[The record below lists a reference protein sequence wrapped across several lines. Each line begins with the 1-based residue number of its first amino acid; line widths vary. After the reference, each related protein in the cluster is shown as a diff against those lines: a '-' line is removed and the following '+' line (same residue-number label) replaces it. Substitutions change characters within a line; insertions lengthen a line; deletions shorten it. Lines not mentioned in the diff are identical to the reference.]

1 MQVDAVIHRQS
12 IVHSLVEFHDGA
24 MLAQL
29 GTPDMKLPIRYAM
42 TYPNRAVSP
51 AEPLD
56 LLKCPPLTFAEP
68 DEEVFRCLKI
78 AKQCAAVGNVYCA
91 AMNGANEEA
100 VAAFLRDE
108 IGICAIPDLIEAA
121 LDKTETGISA
131 AAFGYSGSRPR
142 ARARS
147 CASAYIEHLI
157 EETMVY
163 ILIAI
168 LIFGVLIAVH
178 EFGHFLAAKAC
189 GVRVNEFSIGMGPQ
203 LFHKTKGD
211 TEYSLRLLPIGGY
224 CAMEGE
230 DEDSDDDRALG
241 RQVWWKKFI
250 IFVAGA
256 FMNFLT
262 GLIIV
267 ICLYAGAQ
275 AFYTTEIVE
284 LNPDFPQQGEDGLM
298 PGDTI
303 YAINGERIYLKSDVS
318 LIMGLGDTGTID
330 MTVLRDGK
338 KLDRTLTRQVYTDEN
353 GKEYEAYGF
362 TYGGIVEATPLLRLQ
377 YSWYQTMDYVR
388 IVRLSLQMLLSGAAG
403 VNDLSGPVGIVSTIT
418 EVGKETEAEAGFGA
432 ALESILYFAAMI
444 AVNLAVMNLLPL
456 PALDGGHVLFLLVNG
471 IAVALFKKEIPSKY
485 LNVING
491 IGFALLMAL
500 MLFVTFHDIVKLL

>member
-1 MQVDAVIHRQS
+1 
-12 IVHSLVEFHDGA
+12 
-24 MLAQL
+24 
-29 GTPDMKLPIRYAM
+29 
-42 TYPNRAVSP
+42 
-51 AEPLD
+51 
-56 LLKCPPLTFAEP
+56 
-68 DEEVFRCLKI
+68 
-78 AKQCAAVGNVYCA
+78 
-91 AMNGANEEA
+91 
-100 VAAFLRDE
+100 
-108 IGICAIPDLIEAA
+108 
-121 LDKTETGISA
+121 
-131 AAFGYSGSRPR
+131 
-142 ARARS
+142 
-147 CASAYIEHLI
+147 
-157 EETMVY
+157 MVY

-298 PGDTI
+298 PGDMI

-353 GKEYEAYGF
+353 GQEYEAYGF

-388 IVRLSLQMLLSGAAG
+388 IVRLSLQMLLGG
-403 VNDLSGPVGIVSTIT
+403 KVGIKDMSGPVGIVS
-418 EVGKETEAEAGFGA
+418 EMSKVA
-432 ALESILYFAAMI
+432 AASDSKVTALLNMLYFGGFI
-444 AVNLAVMNLLPL
+444 AINLAVMNLLPI
-456 PALDGGHVLFLLVNG
+456 PALDGGRIVCLLITV
-471 IAVALFKKEIPSKY
+471 AVEAVTKKKINPKYEGYLHGAGMILLLALMAIIMFKDVIFLFKR
-485 LNVING
+485 
-491 IGFALLMAL
+491 
-500 MLFVTFHDIVKLL
+500 

>member
-1 MQVDAVIHRQS
+1 
-12 IVHSLVEFHDGA
+12 
-24 MLAQL
+24 
-29 GTPDMKLPIRYAM
+29 
-42 TYPNRAVSP
+42 
-51 AEPLD
+51 
-56 LLKCPPLTFAEP
+56 
-68 DEEVFRCLKI
+68 
-78 AKQCAAVGNVYCA
+78 
-91 AMNGANEEA
+91 
-100 VAAFLRDE
+100 
-108 IGICAIPDLIEAA
+108 
-121 LDKTETGISA
+121 
-131 AAFGYSGSRPR
+131 
-142 ARARS
+142 
-147 CASAYIEHLI
+147 
-157 EETMVY
+157 MVY

-318 LIMGLGDTGTID
+318 LIMGLGDTGTIQSMCNTHTED
-330 MTVLRDGK
+330 AKATIAQIHALEEAGCEIVRVTVPNMEAAHALSGIK
-338 KLDRTLTRQVYTDEN
+338 EN
-353 GKEYEAYGF
+353 ISIPLVADIHFDYRLA
-362 TYGGIVEATPLLRLQ
+362 VEAAALCIQRNEYKTSEAPNGFIKEGGMHRKQRVNRNALRSQNVLMRLQ
-377 YSWYQTMDYVR
+377 IRNDRWSGHSPGGRR
-388 IVRLSLQMLLSGAAG
+388 IGTERLHVEKISPSSNRLSENHASGGQVNKRQQLHTAQPAHDNHDDQPADDAA
-403 VNDLSGPVGIVSTIT
+403 VNGQPSLPDIKNIKRVGCVVFPGKGDVIETRAHDAADHAADHNIQRTVGIDAKGTC
-418 EVGKETEAEAGFGA
+418 
-432 ALESILYFAAMI
+432 ALEDIANCQQKRTCNDDSIPINRLPKQRKRHPVDRKI
-444 AVNLAVMNLLPL
+444 ADSKPREGNCLSNFIHAVRP
-456 PALDGGHVLFLLVNG
+456 
-471 IAVALFKKEIPSKY
+471 PSY
-485 LNVING
+485 SSRGRTMESADFSGLNAICRRSF
-491 IGFALLMAL
+491 I
-500 MLFVTFHDIVKLL
+500 

>member
-1 MQVDAVIHRQS
+1 
-12 IVHSLVEFHDGA
+12 
-24 MLAQL
+24 
-29 GTPDMKLPIRYAM
+29 
-42 TYPNRAVSP
+42 
-51 AEPLD
+51 
-56 LLKCPPLTFAEP
+56 
-68 DEEVFRCLKI
+68 
-78 AKQCAAVGNVYCA
+78 
-91 AMNGANEEA
+91 
-100 VAAFLRDE
+100 
-108 IGICAIPDLIEAA
+108 
-121 LDKTETGISA
+121 
-131 AAFGYSGSRPR
+131 
-142 ARARS
+142 
-147 CASAYIEHLI
+147 
-157 EETMVY
+157 MVY

-178 EFGHFLAAKAC
+178 ELGHFLAAKAC

-353 GKEYEAYGF
+353 G
-362 TYGGIVEATPLLRLQ
+362 IVEATPLLRLQ

-432 ALESILYFAAMI
+432 ALESILYFAAMF

>member
-1 MQVDAVIHRQS
+1 
-12 IVHSLVEFHDGA
+12 
-24 MLAQL
+24 
-29 GTPDMKLPIRYAM
+29 
-42 TYPNRAVSP
+42 
-51 AEPLD
+51 
-56 LLKCPPLTFAEP
+56 
-68 DEEVFRCLKI
+68 
-78 AKQCAAVGNVYCA
+78 
-91 AMNGANEEA
+91 
-100 VAAFLRDE
+100 
-108 IGICAIPDLIEAA
+108 
-121 LDKTETGISA
+121 
-131 AAFGYSGSRPR
+131 
-142 ARARS
+142 
-147 CASAYIEHLI
+147 
-157 EETMVY
+157 
-163 ILIAI
+163 
-168 LIFGVLIAVH
+168 
-178 EFGHFLAAKAC
+178 
-189 GVRVNEFSIGMGPQ
+189 MGPQ

-338 KLDRTLTRQVYTDEN
+338 KYDRTLTKQVYTDEN
-353 GKEYEAYGF
+353 GQEYEAYGF
-362 TYGGIVEATPLLRLQ
+362 TYGGIVEAT
-377 YSWYQTMDYVR
+377 
-388 IVRLSLQMLLSGAAG
+388 AASAPAIQLVPDDG
-403 VNDLSGPVGIVSTIT
+403 LCPHR
-418 EVGKETEAEAGFGA
+418 ETEPANAAFGRGGR
-432 ALESILYFAAMI
+432 ERSER
-444 AVNLAVMNLLPL
+444 PGRHR
-456 PALDGGHVLFLLVNG
+456 LDHHGGRQGDRGYRGLRRG
-471 IAVALFKKEIPSKY
+471 A
-485 LNVING
+485 
-491 IGFALLMAL
+491 
-500 MLFVTFHDIVKLL
+500 

>member
-1 MQVDAVIHRQS
+1 
-12 IVHSLVEFHDGA
+12 
-24 MLAQL
+24 
-29 GTPDMKLPIRYAM
+29 
-42 TYPNRAVSP
+42 
-51 AEPLD
+51 
-56 LLKCPPLTFAEP
+56 
-68 DEEVFRCLKI
+68 
-78 AKQCAAVGNVYCA
+78 
-91 AMNGANEEA
+91 
-100 VAAFLRDE
+100 
-108 IGICAIPDLIEAA
+108 
-121 LDKTETGISA
+121 
-131 AAFGYSGSRPR
+131 
-142 ARARS
+142 
-147 CASAYIEHLI
+147 
-157 EETMVY
+157 MVY

-203 LFHKTKGD
+203 LFHKMKGD

-353 GKEYEAYGF
+353 GQEYEAYGF

-418 EVGKETEAEAGFGA
+418 EVGKETEAEAGAREHPLLRRDVRGEPRRDEPAAAARTRRRTRAVPARQRHRRGA
-432 ALESILYFAAMI
+432 FQKGNSVQISERHQRHRLCALNGADVVRHVPRHCQAPVRRMIL
-444 AVNLAVMNLLPL
+444 
-456 PALDGGHVLFLLVNG
+456 
-471 IAVALFKKEIPSKY
+471 
-485 LNVING
+485 
-491 IGFALLMAL
+491 
-500 MLFVTFHDIVKLL
+500 

>member
-1 MQVDAVIHRQS
+1 
-12 IVHSLVEFHDGA
+12 
-24 MLAQL
+24 
-29 GTPDMKLPIRYAM
+29 
-42 TYPNRAVSP
+42 
-51 AEPLD
+51 
-56 LLKCPPLTFAEP
+56 
-68 DEEVFRCLKI
+68 
-78 AKQCAAVGNVYCA
+78 
-91 AMNGANEEA
+91 
-100 VAAFLRDE
+100 
-108 IGICAIPDLIEAA
+108 
-121 LDKTETGISA
+121 
-131 AAFGYSGSRPR
+131 
-142 ARARS
+142 
-147 CASAYIEHLI
+147 
-157 EETMVY
+157 MVY

-338 KLDRTLTRQVYTDEN
+338 KFDRTLTRQVYTDEN

-432 ALESILYFAAMI
+432 ALENILFFAAMF

-471 IAVALFKKEIPSKY
+471 IAVVLFKKEIPSKY

>member
-1 MQVDAVIHRQS
+1 
-12 IVHSLVEFHDGA
+12 
-24 MLAQL
+24 
-29 GTPDMKLPIRYAM
+29 
-42 TYPNRAVSP
+42 
-51 AEPLD
+51 
-56 LLKCPPLTFAEP
+56 
-68 DEEVFRCLKI
+68 
-78 AKQCAAVGNVYCA
+78 
-91 AMNGANEEA
+91 
-100 VAAFLRDE
+100 
-108 IGICAIPDLIEAA
+108 
-121 LDKTETGISA
+121 
-131 AAFGYSGSRPR
+131 
-142 ARARS
+142 
-147 CASAYIEHLI
+147 
-157 EETMVY
+157 MVY

-318 LIMGLGDTGTID
+318 LIIGLGDTGTID

-338 KLDRTLTRQVYTDEN
+338 KLDRTLTKQVYTDEN
-353 GKEYEAYGF
+353 GQEYEAYGF
-362 TYGGIVEATPLLRLQ
+362 TYGGIAEATPLLRLQ

-388 IVRLSLQMLLSGAAG
+388 IVRLQMLLSGAAG

-432 ALESILYFAAMI
+432 ALESILYFAAMF